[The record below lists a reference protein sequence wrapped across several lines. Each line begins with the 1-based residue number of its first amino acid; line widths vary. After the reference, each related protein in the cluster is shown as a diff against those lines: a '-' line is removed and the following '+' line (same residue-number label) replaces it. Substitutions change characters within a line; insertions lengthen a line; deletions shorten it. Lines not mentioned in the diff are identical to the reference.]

1 MTETAL
7 TYSPDQ
13 AEAHDRI
20 ADALRGMGVDL
31 DAGALT
37 PPREGAQSV
46 LAVVGKAGSG
56 KTLLLAALCRALEEA
71 GVEVVSGDWEGRRR
85 RDRRTLAVLAPTN
98 KAASVLRMRG
108 VPATTI
114 HRILYTPVYDP
125 EYEKIAEW
133 LAGQGDKPAVEGL
146 TDQALDRALA
156 FYGSHKSIPGALAA
170 AGLRGSDFITG
181 WKRREEPLDIGLID
195 EASMLD
201 TQQFEDLQEIF
212 PTLLLFGDPAQL
224 PPVKS
229 TGGMVFE
236 ELPAPARLTLS
247 RIHRQDADNPILDLA
262 HALADP
268 ELGFDDFEDMIRDA
282 ARRDERVRWS
292 ERVEVDLMARSPV
305 LVWRN
310 ATRIRLINAFRA
322 VHGAP
327 ETELLAGEPLVCD
340 GLELPLKHRKKRLD
354 LEARGLIKGAQVVY
368 LGPGKRPGVLKA
380 ARHRRRGSA
389 PLGGLHRQDREARR
403 RGAVH
408 PLRRPYGRGVP
419 ARGRRHDPQG
429 ARLAVARRAGL
440 CPRHPRGG
448 AHGPVRGRAAAV
460 ETAGLCRDHPR
471 RGAAALGG
479 AQPAVQALRAAD
491 HRRSRAARGAARAC
505 GRGGK
510 PVKTVLITGASAGI
524 GAACARAFLEAGWR
538 TGLMARREAA
548 LREVAAGHESAVIL
562 PGDVTSE
569 SDVTRCFESFTARRR
584 AGSTCSSTMPAA
596 SAPPARS
603 TRSPMPT
610 GGRWWR

>member
-1 MTETAL
+1 MTEIAL

-20 ADALRGMGVDL
+20 AEELRGMGVDL
-31 DAGALT
+31 DAGALS

-133 LAGQGDKPAVEGL
+133 LAGQGDKPAIEGL
-146 TDQALDRALA
+146 SEAALDRALA

-201 TQQFEDLQEIF
+201 SQQFEDLQEIF

-268 ELGFDDFEDMIRDA
+268 DLGFDDFEDMIRDA
-282 ARRDERVRWS
+282 ARRDDRVRWS

-327 ETELLAGEPLVCD
+327 ETELLPGEPLVCD

-368 LGPGKRPGVLKA
+368 LGPGKRPGFSRLHVIGAEDPRLSAASIVKIEKPDAEEPFIPFAAHMGAVFLHGAAVTIHKAQGSQWRDVQVFAPDILAA
-380 ARHRRRGSA
+380 ARMGRSEAGQ
-389 PLGGLHRQDREARR
+389 PLWK
-403 RGAVH
+403 
-408 PLRRPYGRGVP
+408 
-419 ARGRRHDPQG
+419 
-429 ARLAVARRAGL
+429 RLAYVAITRAEERLHWVVRNRLSKPSTPLTTDDLARRAAPL
-440 CPRHPRGG
+440 EL
-448 AHGPVRGRAAAV
+448 AAEE
-460 ETAGLCRDHPR
+460 ETP
-471 RGAAALGG
+471 
-479 AQPAVQALRAAD
+479 
-491 HRRSRAARGAARAC
+491 
-505 GRGGK
+505 
-510 PVKTVLITGASAGI
+510 
-524 GAACARAFLEAGWR
+524 
-538 TGLMARREAA
+538 
-548 LREVAAGHESAVIL
+548 
-562 PGDVTSE
+562 
-569 SDVTRCFESFTARRR
+569 
-584 AGSTCSSTMPAA
+584 
-596 SAPPARS
+596 
-603 TRSPMPT
+603 
-610 GGRWWR
+610 